1 MFRRTIFGDLQGD
14 DDDDDKND
22 DSGTPSVAQMMRACK
37 RN

>member
-14 DDDDDKND
+14 DDNDDKND